1 MLPVPAFRRTSFPPA
16 SLTICDQGFTA
27 EIPDTYL
34 VALQTNL
41 QQPDSEIAYIGK
53 ADADRYIVLL
63 LTDNGNFQNRIKRLR
78 SSGYEK
84 VELDCQSREESQN
97 IYVCGDV

>member
-1 MLPVPAFRRTSFPPA
+1 VLPVPGFRRTSFPPA

-41 QQPDSEIAYIGK
+41 QQLDSEIAYIGK

-63 LTDNGNFQNRIKRLR
+63 LTDNGNFRTGSR
-78 SSGYEK
+78 GYGAAGMRK
-84 VELDCQSREESQN
+84 LNVIAS
-97 IYVCGDV
+97 